1 MHSKKS
7 IEREFNITGLC
18 LPEKHFMAD
27 RSDRIK
33 EVVRLTEKG
42 KYFTINRPRQYGKT
56 TVLFQVEKELAK
68 MDYLVISLNF
78 QEVGES
84 MFSSEKMFT
93 TTFLKRLRQT
103 LKRMDNPMVD
113 SLLPEET
120 IPTTFD
126 DLSDAITQM
135 VKTSEKEIVLQIDE
149 IDSSRNNQ
157 EFIRFLGMLRA
168 KYLAGGRGQDSTFH
182 SVILAG
188 VHDIKNLKIKI
199 RPEDDH
205 QVNSPWNIAI
215 DFKVDLNLSPDQIS
229 EMLTKYVDERSV
241 SIDIPLFTD
250 KLFYLTSGY
259 PFLVS
264 YLCKVIDEDVLPKK
278 KVRGENEN
286 ACEPEDLDRA
296 MHITLKQNNTNF
308 DSLIGKL
315 ENNREL
321 YDMIYKIIMNDRV
334 FSYNQHNRIMSHAL
348 MYGIVKDENQG
359 LSVHNR
365 LYEQLIY
372 NYMVSNLETSGKT
385 GFNPVSSSYIQEDG
399 SLNLKKV
406 LLKYQEFMK
415 EQYNKKDAGFIERN
429 GRLLFLAFLKPII
442 NGRGY
447 DFKEVQTSEEKR
459 IDIVVTYDQDKFII
473 ELKKWYGEKA
483 HQNGLK
489 QLADYLERQN
499 RDTGYLLIFDSRKT

>member
-1 MHSKKS
+1 
-7 IEREFNITGLC
+7 
-18 LPEKHFMAD
+18 
-27 RSDRIK
+27 
-33 EVVRLTEKG
+33 
-42 KYFTINRPRQYGKT
+42 
-56 TVLFQVEKELAK
+56 
-68 MDYLVISLNF
+68 
-78 QEVGES
+78 
-84 MFSSEKMFT
+84 
-93 TTFLKRLRQT
+93 
-103 LKRMDNPMVD
+103 
-113 SLLPEET
+113 
-120 IPTTFD
+120 
-126 DLSDAITQM
+126 
-135 VKTSEKEIVLQIDE
+135 
-149 IDSSRNNQ
+149 
-157 EFIRFLGMLRA
+157 MLRA

-241 SIDIPLFTD
+241 SMDIPLFAD

-264 YLCKVIDEDVLPKK
+264 YLCKVIDEDILPNKK
-278 KVRGENEN
+278 AQGENEN
-286 ACEPEDLDRA
+286 AWDPEDLDRA
-296 MHITLKQNNTNF
+296 MQITLKQNNTNF
-308 DSLIGKL
+308 DSLTGKL
-315 ENNREL
+315 INNPEL
-321 YDMIYKIIMNDRV
+321 YDMVFNIVMNEDEVFYNPQHEIIN
-334 FSYNQHNRIMSHAL
+334 FGF
-348 MYGIVKDENQG
+348 MYGILKEENNR
-359 LSVHNR
+359 LKVHNR

-372 NYMVSNLETSGKT
+372 NYMASRLKTSERVKT
-385 GFNPVSSSYIQEDG
+385 HVVSSSYIQDDG

-406 LLKYQEFMK
+406 LLKYREFMK
-415 EQYNKKDAGFIERN
+415 EQYDKKDAGFIERN

-459 IDIVVTYDQDKFII
+459 IDIVVTYDRDKFII

-483 HQNGLK
+483 HQNGLE

-499 RDTGYLLIFDSRKT
+499 RDTGYLLIFDSRKKSNQIGESDTVTVNNKNIFMVWV

>member
-1 MHSKKS
+1 
-7 IEREFNITGLC
+7 
-18 LPEKHFMAD
+18 
-27 RSDRIK
+27 
-33 EVVRLTEKG
+33 G

-103 LKRMDNPMVD
+103 LKRMDNPIVD
-113 SLLPEET
+113 SLLPGET

-149 IDSSRNNQ
+149 IDSSMNNQ
-157 EFIRFLGMLRA
+157 EFLRFLGMLRA

-241 SIDIPLFTD
+241 SID
-250 KLFYLTSGY
+250 
-259 PFLVS
+259 
-264 YLCKVIDEDVLPKK
+264 
-278 KVRGENEN
+278 
-286 ACEPEDLDRA
+286 
-296 MHITLKQNNTNF
+296 
-308 DSLIGKL
+308 
-315 ENNREL
+315 
-321 YDMIYKIIMNDRV
+321 
-334 FSYNQHNRIMSHAL
+334 
-348 MYGIVKDENQG
+348 
-359 LSVHNR
+359 
-365 LYEQLIY
+365 
-372 NYMVSNLETSGKT
+372 
-385 GFNPVSSSYIQEDG
+385 
-399 SLNLKKV
+399 
-406 LLKYQEFMK
+406 
-415 EQYNKKDAGFIERN
+415 
-429 GRLLFLAFLKPII
+429 
-442 NGRGY
+442 
-447 DFKEVQTSEEKR
+447 
-459 IDIVVTYDQDKFII
+459 
-473 ELKKWYGEKA
+473 
-483 HQNGLK
+483 
-489 QLADYLERQN
+489 
-499 RDTGYLLIFDSRKT
+499 